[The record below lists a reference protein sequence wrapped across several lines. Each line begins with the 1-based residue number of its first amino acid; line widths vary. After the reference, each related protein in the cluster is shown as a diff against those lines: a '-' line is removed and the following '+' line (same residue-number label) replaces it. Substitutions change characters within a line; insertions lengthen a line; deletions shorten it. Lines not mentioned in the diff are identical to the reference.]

1 MGNFADASTNPA
13 HVPFVAMKEE
23 KFNSYVILR
32 RRGWPSIEALHD
44 SAKRSLEVSTAMGD
58 VRWVRSYVLAE
69 PDGQVGTVCH
79 YRASGPDAIRDHAR
93 RVGIPV
99 DDIIEVAELVVLLP
113 DDLDDLTRREREV
126 LGLVAEGMRNRDIA
140 DRLVVSVRTV
150 DHHVASI
157 LRKLRAKSRGAAVVE
172 ARRRGLLAMR

>member
-1 MGNFADASTNPA
+1 
-13 HVPFVAMKEE
+13 MKGD
-23 KFNSYVILR
+23 NLRSYVILR
-32 RRGWPSIEALHD
+32 RRGWPSLDALHT
-44 SAKRSLEVSTAMGD
+44 SAKRSLEVSNAMRD

-99 DDIIEVAELVVLLP
+99 DEVVEVAELVVLQP
-113 DDLDDLTRREREV
+113 DDLTELTTREREV

-140 DRLVVSVRTV
+140 DRLVLSVRTV
-150 DHHVASI
+150 DHHVSAI
-157 LRKLRAKSRGAAVVE
+157 MRKLRARSRGAAVVE
-172 ARRRGLLAMR
+172 ARRRGLIASR